1 MSPASLLTFVILI
14 AAGVIYYLWGPKPGG
29 EKGASSAS
37 SKRGSKGNVL
47 EKFTRDL
54 TADAQSKALD
64 PVVGREEEIERV
76 IHILTRRSKNNP
88 LLLGEPG
95 VGKTAIVEGIA
106 RRIVAKNVPDN
117 LLGKRVLGLDLP
129 GLISGTKYRGEFE
142 ERMKQLTDQI
152 ASMNREVILFID
164 EIHMIEQAKGSE
176 GALNVSDILK
186 PALSRGELQ
195 AIGATTWKEYDAFI
209 KPDDALN
216 RRFQPVIVG
225 EPSESATLEILR
237 GIKDAYEKHHHIQY
251 EDAALQAAVTLAK
264 KYIAD
269 RFLPDKAIDLIDEAG
284 AKVSIESTHGA
295 KHAMGLLHAAGADVA
310 GRSVT
315 LGKEQ
320 QELQAELGHMK
331 TLAGSHPEESEL
343 AEIQK
348 KIEHLL
354 SAVDELQKEGVK
366 TEGPPHVTAEDI
378 REVVAQW
385 TGKPLAEIH

>member
-1 MSPASLLTFVILI
+1 MDPASLLTFVILI
-14 AAGVIYYLWGPKPGG
+14 AAGVLYYLWGPKPGG
-29 EKGASSAS
+29 EGAPAAPARRAGKG
-37 SKRGSKGNVL
+37 GVL

-54 TADAQSKALD
+54 TADAEEKALD

-76 IHILTRRSKNNP
+76 IHILTRRTKNNP

-152 ASMNREVILFID
+152 ASMSREVILFID

-195 AIGATTWKEYDAFI
+195 AIGATTWKEYEGFI

-225 EPSESATLEILR
+225 EPSASATLDILR
-237 GIKDAYEKHHHIQY
+237 GIKGAYEAHHHVQY

-264 KYIAD
+264 TYIAD

-310 GRSVT
+310 TRKAT
-315 LGKEQ
+315 LGTER
-320 QELQAELGHMK
+320 QELQGELAHMK
-331 TLAGSHPEESEL
+331 TLAAAHPQESEL

-354 SAVDELQKEGVK
+354 AAVDALQTEAQGA
-366 TEGPPHVTAEDI
+366 EGPPHVTSEDI
-378 REVVAQW
+378 RQIVAQW
-385 TGKPLAEIH
+385 TGKPIGEIA

>member
-1 MSPASLLTFVILI
+1 MNSASLLTFVILI

-29 EKGASSAS
+29 EKPAPGP
-37 SKRGSKGNVL
+37 SKRGGHGGVL

-95 VGKTAIVEGIA
+95 VGKTAVVEGIA

-117 LLGKRVLGLDLP
+117 LIGKRVLGLDLP

-152 ASMNREVILFID
+152 ASMQREVILFID

-195 AIGATTWKEYDAFI
+195 AIGATTWKEYEAFI

-225 EPSESATLEILR
+225 EPSDAATLEILR
-237 GIKDAYEKHHHIQY
+237 GIKEGYEKHHHIVY

-310 GRSVT
+310 ARNVI
-315 LGKEQ
+315 LGKER

-331 TLAGSHPEESEL
+331 TLAGTHPEETEL
-343 AEIQK
+343 ADIQK

-354 SAVDELQKEGVK
+354 AAIDELQKEGVK

-385 TGKPLAEIH
+385 TGKPLEEIT